1 MSVQLLK
8 RYTGRLLL
16 TFLLSGLAGVAT
28 ALDPLRCGDQVV
40 VRGQRPYEVFERC
53 GAPGYELTRVEW
65 RYPGILVQV
74 DEWVYDLGRNRFRR
88 ELKFENGRLIDIN
101 LRGKPVR

>member
-1 MSVQLLK
+1 MCLSRLQ
-8 RYTGRLLL
+8 RMAGRLLL
-16 TFLLSGLAGVAT
+16 ALALTAGAGGAV
-28 ALDPLRCGDQVV
+28 ALDPLRCGEQVV

-74 DEWVYDLGRNRFRR
+74 DEWVYDLGRTRFRR
-88 ELKFENGRLIDIN
+88 ELRFENGRLIDIN
-101 LRGKPVR
+101 LRGRPVR

>member
-1 MSVQLLK
+1 MSVQPPLA
-8 RYTGRLLL
+8 YTGRLLL
-16 TFLLSGLAGVAT
+16 MLVLSGLAGPAA

-53 GAPGYELTRVEW
+53 GAPGFELTRVEW

-88 ELKFENGRLIDIN
+88 ELLFENGRLIDIN